1 MLQTKSP
8 AVSWQPAPQ
17 RQKTDY
23 QSYLNM
29 APESQIMEWVDGEV
43 INYMPP
49 MDYHQDIARFLS
61 VLIDSFIRYFD
72 LGVLRFAP
80 FEVKLWPDGP
90 SREPDILFISQD
102 KIPNLTP
109 KRFLGGPDLLIE
121 IVSPSSV
128 VEDRVRKLTQY
139 EQAGVREYW
148 IIDPRAHQQQADF
161 FILDED
167 GVYVAAP
174 VSEDGIFYSTVL
186 PDFWLKLAWLWQS
199 PLPNPQLALAEV
211 MCAVESLPPKAKE
224 TFQALY
230 ELLLDRPAT
239 SAGS

>member
-1 MLQTKSP
+1 MLQTKTRP
-8 AVSWQPAPQ
+8 VTWLPAPQ

-23 QSYLNM
+23 QTYLNH

-43 INYMPP
+43 IQYMPP

-61 VLIDSFIRYFD
+61 VFMDSFIRYFD
-72 LGVLRFAP
+72 SGVLRFAP

-90 SREPDILFISQD
+90 SREPDILFISHD
-102 KIPNLTP
+102 NMPNLTP
-109 KRFLGGPDLLIE
+109 KRFQGAPDLLIE

-128 VEDRVRKLTQY
+128 MEDRVRKLTQY

-161 FILDED
+161 FILGDD
-167 GVYVAAP
+167 GVYTSAP
-174 VSEDGIFYSTVL
+174 ISEDGIFYSTVL
-186 PDFWLKLAWLWQS
+186 PNFWLKLAWLWQS
-199 PLPNPQLALAEV
+199 PLPNPQLVLADV
-211 MCAVESLPPKAKE
+211 MTSVESLPSIATE

-230 ELLLDRPAT
+230 DLLLDDNRF
-239 SAGS
+239 